1 MEKEENAYSFS
12 CENDLNSD
20 IAEDPE
26 ELLEDARDVSTRYQS
41 TSELSCWGL
50 MDAEFEEVK
59 FGIWGK

>member
-1 MEKEENAYSFS
+1 MEKDENVYSS
-12 CENDLNSD
+12 CCGIESSSCTT
-20 IAEDPE
+20 EDSE

-59 FGIWGK
+59 FGVWGK